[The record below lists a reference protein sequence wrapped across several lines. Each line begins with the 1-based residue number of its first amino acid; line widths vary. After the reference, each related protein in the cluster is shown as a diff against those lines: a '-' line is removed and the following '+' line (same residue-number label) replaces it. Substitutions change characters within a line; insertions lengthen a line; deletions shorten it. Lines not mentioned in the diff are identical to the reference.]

1 MLDIEIDDSAGI
13 IRTVAAGSPTR
24 EQVEAYLYDLA
35 TLSQHIRSSFGSFR
49 HLFDARGIVMDDS
62 GDISFLSGVSID
74 AIEADDRTAIVMTD
88 THAIRIASIKP
99 SLCTAKF
106 FTDTYAA
113 MRWLLDGDRGSATA

>member
-13 IRTVAAGSPTR
+13 IRTTAAGSPSR

-35 TLSQHIRSSFGSFR
+35 TLSRHIRATYGSFR
-49 HLFDARGIVMDDS
+49 HLFDARAAAIGDS
-62 GDISFLSGVSID
+62 GDITFLTGVSID
-74 AIEADDRTAIVMTD
+74 AIEAEDRTAIIMTD

-99 SLCTAKF
+99 SLFAAKI

-113 MRWLLDGDRGSATA
+113 MRWLLERDPSSTAA